1 MIANKNQNKQLT
13 QLDKANLVLQGLR
26 KDVTTEDREA
36 AINGLDGF
44 SEPTISRYLN
54 GEAKKIHKAMELIR
68 FFKNRIADRERELA
82 A

>member
-1 MIANKNQNKQLT
+1 MTAKKNQNTTLS

-36 AINGLDGF
+36 AMQELDGF

-54 GEAKKIHKAMELIR
+54 GEAKKIHKALELIR
-68 FFKNRIADRERELA
+68 FFKKRIGDRERELA